1 MNFSEFVIEKNLE
14 ASTRR
19 WFALHCLVKTW
30 HAGCSEI
37 RITEG
42 PVRGAAWTD
51 KRPYDKR
58 VMKKACED
66 NPDPQFFGTFR

>member
-1 MNFSEFVIEKNLE
+1 MYRHPHGDDLLYIVWLKLGMQ
-14 ASTRR
+14 
-19 WFALHCLVKTW
+19 

-66 NPDPQFFGTFR
+66 NLDPQFFGTFR